1 MDDTM
6 KEFVGIVTESLRDVH
21 IAGNKL
27 IRENSTEILEAEL
40 DPLITPY
47 GIIITTMKFIVDDG
61 EEFFNGTDN

>member
-27 IRENSTEILEAEL
+27 IRENSTEVLEAEL

-47 GIIITTMKFIVDDG
+47 GIIITTMKFIIDDG